1 MKHEDFAFLYEL
13 EEDLWWFAGMR
24 EITAVLLDE
33 YCAPLPDRK
42 ILDAGCGTGGM
53 ISWLE
58 RYAARENI
66 FGIDVVKDALVF
78 CREREQNLL
87 AQASATALPFPDGSF
102 DLVTSFDVIVQIPGA
117 HSDIDALGEM
127 YRVAC
132 PGGTVFVRV
141 AAYNWMRSGHDEA
154 LATQRRYTLKEISG
168 KMEAVG
174 FEILRQTY
182 ANSFLLPVAAVR
194 RLLLK
199 RLGLVNKGSDVQ
211 PPSENTIWLNRALR
225 SFLLREAK
233 ILRRPNA
240 KLPAGLSA
248 ICVGRKPEN

>member
-33 YCAPLPDRK
+33 FLPPLPDRK

-58 RYAARENI
+58 RYAEKENI
-66 FGIDVVKDALVF
+66 YGIDVVKDALVF
-78 CREREQNLL
+78 CRERDQKLL
-87 AQASATALPFPDGSF
+87 AQASAIALPFPDAAF
-102 DLVTSFDVIVQIPGA
+102 DLITSFDVLVQIPGEG
-117 HSDIDALGEM
+117 SDIAALGEM
-127 YRVAC
+127 YRTARR
-132 PGGTVFVRV
+132 GGIVFVRV

-154 LATQRRYTLKEISG
+154 LSTQRRYTLKEISG

-174 FEILRQTY
+174 FEILRATY

-194 RLLLK
+194 RLILK
-199 RLGLVNKGSDVQ
+199 RIGLSDKGSDVK
-211 PPSENTIWLNRALR
+211 PLPEKLAWLNRILKN
-225 SFLLREAK
+225 SLSKEAK
-233 ILRRPNA
+233 ILSRPKA

-248 ICVGRKPEN
+248 ICVARKPL